1 MPSPY
6 LDREADRLAYLL
18 HRLKYPD
25 APPLLLTDWPEDLQL
40 ISFATDLRRLLPKST
55 VAAIIADL
63 ERRLAY
69 YRQHGSM
76 PRHCAHCMSTLSD
89 GRAHFCSPACQAAF
103 YGNLI
108 ETAQPRA

>member
-55 VAAIIADL
+55 VVAIVADI

-69 YRQHGSM
+69 CRNHGTM
-76 PRHCAHCMSTLSD
+76 PRQCAQCMSTLDD
-89 GRAHFCSPACQAAF
+89 GRAHFCGPSCQTAF
-103 YGNLI
+103 YGSLV
-108 ETAQPRA
+108 ETVQPRA